1 MQPLWRNH
9 AHEPLVRIELT
20 TPSLPWKCS
29 ATELKRRAGREKTKH
44 ASVAYAWPNINGVRS
59 IAFLHFV
66 LEPTLGFEPRTFR
79 LQVGCSIQLKLCGL
93 VR

>member
-59 IAFLHFV
+59 SAFLHVV
-66 LEPTLGFEPRTFR
+66 LEPPVRLELTTFA
-79 LQVGCSIQLKLCGL
+79 LQERRSGQLS
-93 VR
+93 